1 MKPAEMHKIKKY
13 ARLLRF
19 VMNVLYWGAV
29 IMACLAVIS
38 AAVVVFMPDSH
49 FMLGNQGNDRLMVSI
64 FGIIRFALYEE
75 LLRISQKGT
84 CIMALLMTA
93 ALMLLVAFASKKL
106 VHIMKSVDNDMPFE
120 KENAD
125 RIHAIGT
132 ALVWGSLLVPAFEFI
147 PARVMIN
154 MMEGND
160 IPVSYSVNIYLLM
173 AGLLLFVLSGIFR
186 YGSYLQ
192 AEYDETV

>member
-1 MKPAEMHKIKKY
+1 MDIILKYVDSGRCIMKPAEMHKIKKY

-84 CIMALLMTA
+84 CITALLMTA
-93 ALMLLVAFASKKL
+93 ALMLLVAFAS
-106 VHIMKSVDNDMPFE
+106 
-120 KENAD
+120 
-125 RIHAIGT
+125 
-132 ALVWGSLLVPAFEFI
+132 
-147 PARVMIN
+147 
-154 MMEGND
+154 
-160 IPVSYSVNIYLLM
+160 
-173 AGLLLFVLSGIFR
+173 
-186 YGSYLQ
+186 GSYY
-192 AEYDETV
+192 EVGR